1 MTTKQ
6 RVVSNPG
13 ITINLLTVE
22 LVAGIIPHAAT
33 GLIIAHY
40 HHNGANT
47 VDCDIYTI
55 AGNAT
60 HQTDKASTFPKGCAH
75 SSGHTVCARQPQ

>member
-1 MTTKQ
+1 MTRTSMTTKQ

-33 GLIIAHY
+33 GLIMSHTWGTAQ
-40 HHNGANT
+40 ASNT
-47 VDCDIYTI
+47 LT
-55 AGNAT
+55 
-60 HQTDKASTFPKGCAH
+60 
-75 SSGHTVCARQPQ
+75 PQLVTPVTSLY